1 MHARKEKSFQVPN
14 EISNK
19 NCLEF
24 SDQKF
29 AESRNQS
36 NYMRST
42 AQKVKLSIKDFF
54 SDQICSVLRK
64 KSIMKNFI
72 FCTVIVRSNLSLIQI
87 LATYRDLTFF
97 TLLGMSQKFYE
108 SFEESNTIY
117 FKKSI
122 EVKQICTLLE
132 KCVL

>member
-19 NCLEF
+19 NCLEV
-24 SDQKF
+24 SHQKF

-97 TLLGMSQKFYE
+97 TLLSMSQKFYE

-122 EVKQICTLLE
+122 EVKQICTLFE